1 MKIMSNN
8 SPYDHVFTQAVY
20 ELADKLSINSIHQ
33 QMKEFNE
40 KSLIGALEQI
50 GGNEHLIESIK
61 EKGLPKVVFCSEDKL
76 VFCSVFFNFCK
87 IIQNKLLPSKSIIL
101 SWLDPDEILH
111 HTTMYDALIPG
122 TFVLQN
128 P

>member
-1 MKIMSNN
+1 MENKLNHN
-8 SPYDHVFTQAVY
+8 QEFTQAAY
-20 ELADKLSINSIHQ
+20 KLSVDISIESINQ
-33 QMKEFNE
+33 KMKEFS
-40 KSLIGALEQI
+40 KQSLISALEQI

-76 VFCSVFFNFCK
+76 LFCSVFFNFCK
-87 IIQNKLLPSKSIIL
+87 IIQNKLLASESIIL

-111 HTTMYDALIPG
+111 HTTMSNALIPG
-122 TFVLQN
+122 TFVLLN